1 MRGWLT
7 WLHRWLG
14 LALSAVVGVL
24 ALTGSLLVFYPEID
38 LWLHPQWQA
47 AATGGDHA
55 GRHRPAPDAL
65 PVPGVV
71 QQQWQ
76 ALRAHHPDRV
86 GSWRIEMPL
95 QPGWPAQ
102 ARYMKP
108 AETQGREF
116 APLMVMLAPDRGEV
130 LAERF
135 WGQYLVTWLY
145 DLHYTLLLDRAG
157 RTVLAILGLA
167 TVPLMGV
174 GLCLWWRARRPGRA
188 LQVRWRGRAQQW
200 VYDLHGVLGALVL
213 PVWLLLV
220 GTGVMLAEPDW
231 FKPLLQRV
239 SSVQPAPSFH
249 APDFEVG
256 QATMTADT
264 VIARA
269 QAQFPG
275 AELRWVETPGRGM
288 PVWRVRLWQPDEPGR
303 RFPRSLVWV
312 HAQTGEVLAVRDPA
326 RHSGAESVLAWLH
339 PLHSGEA
346 LGLVGRVAVLL
357 AGVAWLLSV
366 GTGLMRWWHKRRGR
380 LHRSRVDLS
389 P

>member
-1 MRGWLT
+1 MSAWLT
-7 WLHRWLG
+7 RLHRWLG

-24 ALTGSLLVFYPEID
+24 ALTGALLVFYPEID
-38 LWLHPQWQA
+38 LWLHPQWRFA
-47 AATGGDHA
+47 APGPAQSSGL
-55 GRHRPAPDAL
+55 RPASVTSPL
-65 PVPGVV
+65 PGVV
-71 QQQWQ
+71 QQQWA
-76 ALRAHHPDRV
+76 ALRARHPDRQ
-86 GSWRIEMPL
+86 GPWRIEMPL

-108 AETQGREF
+108 VETQGLEF

-157 RTVLAILGLA
+157 RTVLAVLGLV
-167 TVPLMGV
+167 TVPLMGL
-174 GLCLWWRARRPGRA
+174 GLWLWWRARRPGRA
-188 LQVRWRGRAQQW
+188 LQVRWRGRVQQW

-231 FKPLLQRV
+231 FKPLLQKV
-239 SSVQPAPSFH
+239 SSVQPAPSCH
-249 APDFEVG
+249 SPGFEIG
-256 QATMTADT
+256 QATVTADR

-288 PVWRVRLWQPDEPGR
+288 PVWRVRLWQPSEPGR
-303 RFPRSLVWV
+303 RFPRSQVWV
-312 HAQTGEVLAVRDPA
+312 HAQTGEVLAIRDPVGQ
-326 RHSGAESVLAWLH
+326 SGAESVLAWLH

-357 AGVAWLLSV
+357 AGVAWLVSV

-380 LHRSRVDLS
+380 LHRTRAPVN